1 MNNMLLTKIL
11 GVSFIFVLV
20 AVIALINILRINY
33 HLNRQEVENTVE
45 SNSTKLY
52 EVGKRKKS

>member
-1 MNNMLLTKIL
+1 MNNLLLTKIL
-11 GVSFIFVLV
+11 SVSFIFILV
-20 AVIALINILRINY
+20 AMIALINILRINY
-33 HLNRQEVENTVE
+33 HLNRHEDENTME

>member
-1 MNNMLLTKIL
+1 MNNLLLTKIL
-11 GVSFIFVLV
+11 SVSFIFILV
-20 AVIALINILRINY
+20 AMIALINILRINY
-33 HLNRQEVENTVE
+33 HLNRNEDENTME

>member
-11 GVSFIFVLV
+11 GVSFIFILV

-33 HLNRQEVENTVE
+33 HLNRHEIENTVE
-45 SNSTKLY
+45 SSSTKLY